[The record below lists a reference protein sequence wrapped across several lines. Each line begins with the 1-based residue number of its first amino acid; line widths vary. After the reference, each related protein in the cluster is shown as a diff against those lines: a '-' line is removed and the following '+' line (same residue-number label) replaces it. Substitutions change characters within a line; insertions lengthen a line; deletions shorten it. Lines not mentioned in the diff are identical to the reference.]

1 MGLRI
6 SIKSAIIKYLNNLDH
21 CISYDTVLQN
31 DTSWSIGIMNEGQEY
46 STKPSN
52 IQPKI
57 FMQAAFDN
65 GSYVQEKASQPV
77 TNTVLY
83 QITQGSSECE

>member
-1 MGLRI
+1 MGLGI
-6 SIKSAIIKYLNNLDH
+6 SIKSAIIKYLNNFDH